1 VNNRVLFVDDEQR
14 LLDAL
19 RRSLRTQRGKWEM
32 HFVQNAEQALEAVR
46 RIEFDTIVTDI
57 RMPGKDGFELIKEL
71 QARERTSDIP
81 IIVLTGCNEHDLKR
95 KALDLGA
102 TDLLNKPPDNEELI
116 ARIRSAFRLKEHQD
130 QIRIHNQLLEKAVRE
145 RTQELEQSRL
155 DIIWRLAKAGEYR
168 DEDTGNHIL
177 RVGCYCRAIAEKL
190 WFRKSFI
197 DMISLTGPLHDIG
210 KIGIP
215 DSILLK
221 KGKLDNAEWEIMQ
234 THCDVGVAILKE
246 QPKHMPV
253 SVLAAP
259 GLADR
264 QGAQSANPI
273 LSMAATIAESHHE
286 KWDGTGYPKG
296 LAGEQ
301 IPIEGRITAVADVYD
316 ALRSVRPYKTAF
328 SHEKA
333 VGIIQGDAGAHFDPR
348 IVEAFSEVAE
358 NLREIRNEF
367 ADENGEETD

>member
-1 VNNRVLFVDDEQR
+1 MNNRVLFVDDEQR
-14 LLDAL
+14 LLDGL
-19 RRSLRTQRGKWEM
+19 RRLLRTQRGKWDM
-32 HFVQNAEQALEAVR
+32 HFVQSADEAFEKVCET
-46 RIEFDTIVTDI
+46 EFDTIVTDI
-57 RMPGKDGFELIKEL
+57 QMPGKDGFELIKEL
-71 QARERTSDIP
+71 QARERTRDIP

-130 QIRIHNQLLEKAVRE
+130 QIRAHNQLLEKAVRE

-177 RVGCYCRAIAEKL
+177 RVGCYCRAIAGKL
-190 WFRKSFI
+190 LFRKNFI
-197 DMISLTGPLHDIG
+197 DMVSLTGPLHDIG

-221 KGKLDNAEWEIMQ
+221 KGKLDAEEWTVMK

-246 QPKHMPV
+246 QPQHMPASAQV
-253 SVLAAP
+253 AP
-259 GLADR
+259 GVADE
-264 QGAQSANPI
+264 QGAQNTNPI
-273 LSMAATIAESHHE
+273 LSMAATIAGSHHE
-286 KWDGTGYPKG
+286 KWDGSGYPKG
-296 LAGEQ
+296 LEGEQ

-316 ALRSVRPYKTAF
+316 ALRSVRPYKAAF

-333 VGIIQGDAGAHFDPR
+333 VGIIQGDAGTHFDPGV
-348 IVEAFSEVAE
+348 VEAFYEIADS
-358 NLREIRNEF
+358 LRDIRNEF
-367 ADENGEETD
+367 ADENGEETA